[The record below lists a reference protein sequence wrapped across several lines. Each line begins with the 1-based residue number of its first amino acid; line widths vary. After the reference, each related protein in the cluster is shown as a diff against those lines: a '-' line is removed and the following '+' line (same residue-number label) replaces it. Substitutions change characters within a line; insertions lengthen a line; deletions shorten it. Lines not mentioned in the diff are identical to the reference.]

1 MHIIKPQLTKL
12 KVVFVSKGA
21 CLFISNRQKGY
32 VDDPKRDIS
41 INININN
48 SILVGLR
55 FKLAMIKDK
64 M

>member
-1 MHIIKPQLTKL
+1 MHIINPQLTKL
-12 KVVFVSKGA
+12 KVVFVSKGV
-21 CLFISNRQKGY
+21 CLFSNNRQKGY

-41 INININN
+41 ININN

-55 FKLAMIKDK
+55 LKLAMIKDK

>member
-12 KVVFVSKGA
+12 NVVFVRKGA
-21 CLFISNRQKGY
+21 FLFFIYRQKGD

-41 INININN
+41 ININN

>member
-21 CLFISNRQKGY
+21 CLFTSNRQKGY

-41 INININN
+41 ININN

>member
-1 MHIIKPQLTKL
+1 MHIINPQLTKL
-12 KVVFVSKGA
+12 KVVFVSKGV

-32 VDDPKRDIS
+32 VDDPERDIS
-41 INININN
+41 INN
-48 SILVGLR
+48 SILVGLI

>member
-1 MHIIKPQLTKL
+1 MHIINPQLTKL
-12 KVVFVSKGA
+12 KVVFVSKGVY
-21 CLFISNRQKGY
+21 LFISNKQKGY

-41 INININN
+41 ININN

>member
-32 VDDPKRDIS
+32 VDDPKRDI
-41 INININN
+41 NINN

>member
-12 KVVFVSKGA
+12 KVVLLVRVLAYLLVIDKRVCGRS
-21 CLFISNRQKGY
+21 
-32 VDDPKRDIS
+32 KRDIS
-41 INININN
+41 ININN